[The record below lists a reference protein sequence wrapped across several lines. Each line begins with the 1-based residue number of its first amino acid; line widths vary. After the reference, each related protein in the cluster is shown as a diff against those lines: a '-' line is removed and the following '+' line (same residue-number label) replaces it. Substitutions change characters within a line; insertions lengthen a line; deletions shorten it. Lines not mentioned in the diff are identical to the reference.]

1 MKMLLLLTAS
11 VASLMAADPSGF
23 GLWKSAELNSLEKKL
38 ASKMD
43 QKKSPASEALA
54 NYGNHSISVIHREV
68 SGEAELHETQADLF
82 VVQTGD
88 ATIIV
93 GGTVV
98 EPQTTAPN
106 EVRGP
111 SIIDGERK
119 HLGPGDIMHIP
130 PKTPHQLLLDKG
142 KQFTYAIMKINAE

>member
-1 MKMLLLLTAS
+1 MKILFLFTVS
-11 VASLMAADPSGF
+11 VASLMAADPTGF
-23 GLWKSAELNSLEKKL
+23 GLWKSAELKSLEKKL

-43 QKKSPASEALA
+43 PKKTPASEALA
-54 NYGNHSISVIHREV
+54 NYGNHTISVIHREV

-98 EPQTTAPN
+98 DPKTTAPH

-111 SIIDGERK
+111 SIKDGERK
-119 HLGPGDIMHIP
+119 HLGPGDIMHIAP
-130 PKTPHQLLLDKG
+130 NTPHQLLLDKG
-142 KQFTYAIMKINAE
+142 KQFTYAIVKVSAE

>member
-98 EPQTTAPN
+98 DPKTTAPH

-111 SIIDGERK
+111 SIKDGERK
-119 HLGPGDIMHIP
+119 HLGPGDIMHIAP
-130 PKTPHQLLLDKG
+130 NTPHQLLLDKG
-142 KQFTYAIMKINAE
+142 KQITYAILKVNAE

>member
-1 MKMLLLLTAS
+1 MKILLLIVVSA
-11 VASLMAADPSGF
+11 ASLLAADPSGL
-23 GLWKSAELNSLEKKL
+23 GLWKNAELKSLEKKL

-54 NYGNHSISVIHREV
+54 NYGNHSISVIHREM

-93 GGTVV
+93 GGTMLD
-98 EPQTTAPN
+98 PKTTAPH

-111 SIIDGERK
+111 SINGGERK
-119 HLGPGDIMHIP
+119 HLGPGDILHVP

-142 KQFTYAIMKINAE
+142 KQFTYAIVKINAE

>member
-1 MKMLLLLTAS
+1 
-11 VASLMAADPSGF
+11 
-23 GLWKSAELNSLEKKL
+23 
-38 ASKMD
+38 
-43 QKKSPASEALA
+43 
-54 NYGNHSISVIHREV
+54 VIHREV

-98 EPQTTAPN
+98 DPKTTAPH

-111 SIIDGERK
+111 SIKDGERK
-119 HLGPGDIMHIP
+119 HLGPGDIMHIAP
-130 PKTPHQLLLDKG
+130 NTPHQLLLDKG
-142 KQFTYAIMKINAE
+142 KQFTYAIVKVNAE

>member
-1 MKMLLLLTAS
+1 MKILFLFTVS
-11 VASLMAADPSGF
+11 VASLMAADPTGF
-23 GLWKSAELNSLEKKL
+23 GLWKSAELKSLEKKL
-38 ASKMD
+38 ATKMD
-43 QKKSPASEALA
+43 PKKTPASEALA
-54 NYGNHSISVIHREV
+54 NYGNHTISVIHREV

-98 EPQTTAPN
+98 DPKNTAPH

-111 SIIDGERK
+111 SIKDGERK
-119 HLGPGDIMHIP
+119 HLGPGDIMHIAP
-130 PKTPHQLLLDKG
+130 NTAHQLLLDKG
-142 KQFTYAIMKINAE
+142 KQFTYAIVKVNAE

>member
-98 EPQTTAPN
+98 DPKTTAPH

-111 SIIDGERK
+111 SIKDGERK
-119 HLGPGDIMHIP
+119 HLGPGDIMHIAP
-130 PKTPHQLLLDKG
+130 NTPHQLLLDKG
-142 KQFTYAIMKINAE
+142 KQFTYAIVKVNAE

>member
-1 MKMLLLLTAS
+1 MKILLLLATSA
-11 VASLMAADPSGF
+11 ASLMAADPSGF
-23 GLWKSAELNSLEKKL
+23 GLWKSAELQSLEKKL

-43 QKKSPASEALA
+43 AKKTPASEALA

-98 EPQTTAPN
+98 DPKTTAPH
-106 EVRGP
+106 EVRGL
-111 SIIDGERK
+111 SIKDGERK
-119 HLGPGDIMHIP
+119 HLGPGDIMHIAP
-130 PKTPHQLLLDKG
+130 NTPHQLLLDKG
-142 KQFTYAIMKINAE
+142 KQFTYAIVKVNAE